1 MNRIAK
7 QLAIATGFLLLGTTP
22 MLTKAQDN
30 APAPAQGQAQAMP
43 QHDEKG
49 GMLAGLNLTDDQK
62 AQVKQIHEG
71 AKAKADAVK
80 ADPSLSA
87 DQKEAKIREIH
98 RDTHEQVM
106 KNVLTPEQ
114 RKQVR
119 ENMHERKESKQQAP
133 PASN

>member
-7 QLAIATGFLLLGTTP
+7 SLAVATGFLLLGTFP
-22 MLTKAQDN
+22 MLSKAQDN
-30 APAPAQGQAQAMP
+30 APAPAQGQTQAMP

-49 GMLAGLNLTDDQK
+49 GPFAGLNLTDDQK
-62 AQVKQIHEG
+62 TQIKQIHEG
-71 AKAKADAVK
+71 AKSKVDAVK
-80 ADPSLSA
+80 ADSSLSA

-106 KNVLTPEQ
+106 KNVLTPDQ
-114 RKQVR
+114 RKQAR
-119 ENMHERKESKQQAP
+119 ENMKERRESKAP